1 MDIFLEL
8 HSNLPR
14 EGPGNNDSTAK
25 ALSFVPK
32 LPQNPR
38 ILDIGCGPG
47 MQTLTLAKLTGGQV
61 IAVDNHQPYL
71 DVLQQRAESE
81 SLSNHIETHNCSMFS
96 LDFEHDSFDLIWS
109 EGAIYIIGFQEG
121 LRSWHS
127 FLKPGG
133 ILAVTEL
140 SWLVK
145 NPPNEPLQFW
155 NQEYP
160 NMKNIEENISIIQD
174 SGYNYIH
181 SFTLPESA
189 WWDNYYLPLQERI
202 SLLQAKYQD
211 DAEAQGIL
219 QLEQR
224 EIELYR
230 NYSHCYGY
238 VFYIM
243 QK

>member
-1 MDIFLEL
+1 MDIFFEL

-14 EGPGNNDSTAK
+14 EAPGNNDSTAK

-32 LPQNPR
+32 LPQNPQ

-47 MQTLTLAKLTGGQV
+47 MQTLTLAKITGGHI
-61 IAVDNHQPYL
+61 IAIDNHQPYL
-71 DVLQQRAESE
+71 DVLQQCAESE
-81 SLSNHIETHNCSMFS
+81 NLSSHIETYNCSMFS
-96 LDFEHDSFDLIWS
+96 LDFEHESFDLIWS
-109 EGAIYIIGFQEG
+109 EGAIYIIGFQQG
-121 LRSWHS
+121 LQNWYS

-133 ILAVTEL
+133 TVAVTEL

-145 NPPNEPLQFW
+145 NPPSEPLQFW
-155 NQEYP
+155 NHEYP
-160 NMKNIEENISIIQD
+160 NMKYVAENISIIQEL
-174 SGYNYIH
+174 GYTYIH
-181 SFTLPESA
+181 SFNLPESA
-189 WWDNYYLPLQERI
+189 WWDNYYIPLEDRI
-202 SLLQAKYQD
+202 SLLQTKYQGD
-211 DAEAQGIL
+211 VEAQSIL
-219 QLEQR
+219 QLEQS